1 MWIIIIQG
9 HGLLEYV
16 DLNVK
21 EYAGEKFLISF
32 YFTYFIANSHFIRF
46 IFVIAQL
53 LWKPYS
59 AQLEFV

>member
-32 YFTYFIANSHFIRF
+32 YFTYFIANSHFISK
-46 IFVIAQL
+46 VYL
-53 LWKPYS
+53 CYS
-59 AQLEFV
+59 TTAMKAL